1 MSSNNMEYHHVK
13 MVRMQSLS
21 NNETTTHDKNVTIN
35 ILHDQKRQCMYLCI
49 KVDGE
54 NVYTSEF
61 SRLGWLTES
70 STDGVAAIRAPKS
83 TIIIIYA
90 ADNTPLKDFFAHLQ
104 VALNHTTV
112 EPVISDSH
120 QVTTS
125 NAVSIQLNQDSKRVL
140 IEKLIKSINRSDL
153 NETEHI
159 TQKLANVQ
167 ARVQFNLSDKNDK
180 QRKKIIQPKL
190 NDDIKISTDPILDL
204 GLRIE
209 CQIQKDAIIAPIKV
223 RSGTT
228 LQSLKKQ
235 IEKETNIKY
244 TNQYW
249 FAFDRYPI
257 PDEYI
262 FGSAIPSNLNQTQQK
277 SLMKPIRS
285 GDTLTIYIT

>member
-70 STDGVAAIRAPKS
+70 STDGVAAIRAPKF

-125 NAVSIQLNQDSKRVL
+125 NADSTQLNQ
-140 IEKLIKSINRSDL
+140 
-153 NETEHI
+153 
-159 TQKLANVQ
+159 
-167 ARVQFNLSDKNDK
+167 
-180 QRKKIIQPKL
+180 
-190 NDDIKISTDPILDL
+190 

-244 TNQYW
+244 SNQYW

-262 FGSAIPSNLNQTQQK
+262 FGSVMPSNLNQTQQK